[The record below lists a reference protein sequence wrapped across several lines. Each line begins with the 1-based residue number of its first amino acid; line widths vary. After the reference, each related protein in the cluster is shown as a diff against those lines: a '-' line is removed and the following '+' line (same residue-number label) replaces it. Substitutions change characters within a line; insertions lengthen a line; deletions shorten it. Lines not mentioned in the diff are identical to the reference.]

1 MIHVA
6 FQLNN
11 CMAICFGC
19 LDVYMLFNTKLFV
32 LELTIYV
39 IWCVSVCAYLGV
51 CLGVCLTTRKISKTV
66 ITRIYTMENLRWQYV

>member
-19 LDVYMLFNTKLFV
+19 LDVYMLFNAKLFV

-39 IWCVSVCAYLGV
+39 IWCVSVCACACVWV
-51 CLGVCLTTRKISKTV
+51 CV
-66 ITRIYTMENLRWQYV
+66 